1 MARVIGVML
10 LRLLVYLSVLTFS
23 NGDEYRLNY
32 GIIFP
37 QQKDVDFATDMW
49 TNTFEIELYL
59 NPNVNL
65 PKQMCAQRKNP
76 SCILMNQMLT
86 QVTYMKSNVKH
97 HIIQTLDLLTKIIP
111 TLPTNSSRFRKAIL
125 PFVAAR
131 SFNSK

>member
-49 TNTFEIELYL
+49 TNTFEIELHL
-59 NPNVNL
+59 
-65 PKQMCAQRKNP
+65 
-76 SCILMNQMLT
+76 ILM
-86 QVTYMKSNVKH
+86 
-97 HIIQTLDLLTKIIP
+97 
-111 TLPTNSSRFRKAIL
+111 
-125 PFVAAR
+125 
-131 SFNSK
+131 